1 MLLRKNDSNIYYQN
15 IWSYLTAVPDYVGK
29 ISAKYG

>member
-1 MLLRKNDSNIYYQN
+1 MLLRKNDSNIDYQN
-15 IWSYLTAVPDYVGK
+15 IRSHMTAVPDFVGK